1 MNIMGTNLKWIV
13 IAVVV
18 AVSVWFIWRDNG
30 ENLISPEES
39 AVENGNTGDDNV
51 ANDSGGSK
59 INVSKSAIVFSG
71 TAEDTEKYS
80 QLIKEYNGWRI
91 QFDIRCQASPT
102 NITVKNNTKVMF
114 DNRSGDPRTITIGG
128 VKYNFP
134 GYGYKVL
141 NISGDKNALPA
152 KVTYNCGSALNTGS
166 ILIQK

>member
-1 MNIMGTNLKWIV
+1 METKLKLIIAIV
-13 IAVVV
+13 VL
-18 AVSVWFIWRDNG
+18 AVSAWFIWGNKD
-30 ENLISPEES
+30 ENLLPSEES
-39 AVENGNTGDDNV
+39 VVESDNV
-51 ANDSGGSK
+51 VDNSGGSK
-59 INVSKSAIVFSG
+59 TNVSKSAVVLSG

-80 QLIKEYNGWRI
+80 QLVKEYSGLRI

-102 NITVKNNTKVMF
+102 DITVKNNTKVMF